1 MSEPIYIDEII
12 NSEKKLNAGECF
24 ITLQNT
30 MSDEHIGKVIRKK
43 LSRSN
48 GASINVSMIDG
59 DPDQQ

>member
-1 MSEPIYIDEII
+1 MPETIFIEEIT
-12 NSEKKLNAGECF
+12 EAERRLKAGEY
-24 ITLQNT
+24 IVTLQNT

-48 GASINVSMIDG
+48 GASITVEMVNG

>member
-1 MSEPIYIDEII
+1 MSEPIFIEEIT
-12 NSEKKLNAGECF
+12 EAERKLKAGECV

-43 LSRSN
+43 LSCAN
-48 GASINVSMIDG
+48 GASITVEMIDG